1 LRKEVA
7 DWIARILQRQEK
19 ARKVSRKRKEVEEK

>member
-7 DWIARILQRQEK
+7 DWIARILQRKEK
-19 ARKVSRKRKEVEEK
+19 DRKVSRKRKEVEEK